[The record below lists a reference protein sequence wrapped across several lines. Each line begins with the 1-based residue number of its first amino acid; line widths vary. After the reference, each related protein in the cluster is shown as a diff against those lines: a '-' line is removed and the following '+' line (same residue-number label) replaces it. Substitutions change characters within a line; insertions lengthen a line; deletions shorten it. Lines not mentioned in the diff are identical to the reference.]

1 MSPAKTAAVRGQREP
16 RRATCQEH
24 SAGGRRDGGED
35 ETDARPGSLL
45 EVSGNERRMNACAD
59 CAAED
64 HDVHAQLGERHPTI
78 TVPCMSWLCS
88 VQT

>member
-1 MSPAKTAAVRGQREP
+1 MSPAKTAAVAASASRDGTTRQEDGAGRGRE
-16 RRATCQEH
+16 
-24 SAGGRRDGGED
+24 GGED
-35 ETDARPGSLL
+35 EAHARPGSLL
-45 EVSGNERRMNACAD
+45 EVRRNERRVNACAD

-64 HDVHAQLGERHPTI
+64 HDVHTQLGERHPTI